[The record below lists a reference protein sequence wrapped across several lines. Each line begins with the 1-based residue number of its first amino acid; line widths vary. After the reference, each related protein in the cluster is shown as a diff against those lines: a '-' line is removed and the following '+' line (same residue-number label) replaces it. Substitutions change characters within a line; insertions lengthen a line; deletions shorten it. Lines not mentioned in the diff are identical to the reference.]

1 MIFLKN
7 YNSFKESIQIDIGL
21 IEIDI
26 NESLGMFYDKILQSI
41 GAEEVNFFNTLNL
54 PQEDFADKTNLDLL
68 TTNPEFI
75 HSLSSIGLKKSN
87 LTNSEDFE
95 TFLNKPCKF
104 LLIYNIE
111 SNELENPI
119 YIIFQSWNETLSK
132 WDGFKMFKIN
142 GDIKTFY
149 DKLSSKVI
157 EVDDNGKVISIEE
170 KPINPKSNFAVPGIY
185 FLDENASKIA
195 SELSPSSRG
204 ELEITDL
211 LKEYLKAG
219 KLQVTTV
226 KRGTGWM
233 DAGTTESLFA
243 ASELVRVLQNRQ
255 GYRFNVPEEI
265 AFNQGWISKEDLRK
279 IAISYSATSYGDYLS
294 EILQGR

>member
-26 NESLGMFYDKILQSI
+26 NESLGMFYDNILQSI
-41 GAEEVNFFNTLNL
+41 GAEEVNFFNTFHL
-54 PQEDFADKTNLDLL
+54 PQENFADKTNLDLL

-132 WDGFKMFKIN
+132 WDSFKMFKIN

-157 EVDDNGKVISIEE
+157 EVDDNGD
-170 KPINPKSNFAVPGIY
+170 NYIY
-185 FLDENASKIA
+185 S
-195 SELSPSSRG
+195 
-204 ELEITDL
+204 
-211 LKEYLKAG
+211 
-219 KLQVTTV
+219 TTN
-226 KRGTGWM
+226 GNEWI
-233 DAGTTESLFA
+233 
-243 ASELVRVLQNRQ
+243 LQNVDRENDIYQ
-255 GYRFNVPEEI
+255 KYF
-265 AFNQGWISKEDLRK
+265 RK
-279 IAISYSATSYGDYLS
+279 DDFQKLLNDRKVKINI
-294 EILQGR
+294 I